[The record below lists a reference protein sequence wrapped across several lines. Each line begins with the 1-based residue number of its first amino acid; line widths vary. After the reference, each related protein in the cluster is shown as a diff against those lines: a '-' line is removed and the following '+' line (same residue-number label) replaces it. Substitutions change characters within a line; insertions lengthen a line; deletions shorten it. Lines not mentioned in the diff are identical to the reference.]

1 MGRYISLIMLIL
13 YLLILPSCSSTSSFV
28 SPVTTSPLLSLE
40 EKLEY
45 WGGEEVTVDQCQMFF
60 QGEDWLKRLEE
71 EVENSQDYI
80 LMSVFLGSSSERL
93 ENLFSIMERKAKEGV
108 RIYLIVDGSSNM
120 DMTDTKFVMTPLN
133 YLRDSG
139 INLLIYDPLSFTHI
153 MNPSRLLVR
162 DHRKLMVFDGKVSVI
177 GGMNLNYIS
186 MGAGDDNQRD
196 SMYLFHSPS
205 LAKLLVEE
213 FVSTWNRN
221 SVEEISLSSFST
233 YQGEGEYRAWLFNND
248 VFYDQASIS
257 GMYGSLIEESS
268 SSVFLCPFLPCPDGN
283 MEESV
288 KRAVDRGVD
297 FQIWCSE
304 DPRTYLRSG
313 LWWGMADFLSYTG
326 ADYYDATKREDGSLY
341 PLFHMKM
348 MVVDDRWLVI
358 GSANFN
364 FRSMALSHEMTLVI
378 DSPALAMK
386 AKEEAKRSAGNP
398 ILLEKEDYLEKKEEY
413 GSFIGYLMVFFG
425 G

>member
-1 MGRYISLIMLIL
+1 MGRYISLIMIIL

-196 SMYLFHSPS
+196 SMYSTPHPWRSSWWRSLYPHGIETQWKRSLFPLSPPT
-205 LAKLLVEE
+205 KGKG
-213 FVSTWNRN
+213 ST
-221 SVEEISLSSFST
+221 
-233 YQGEGEYRAWLFNND
+233 GH
-248 VFYDQASIS
+248 
-257 GMYGSLIEESS
+257 GSLITMSFMTKPQFP
-268 SSVFLCPFLPCPDGN
+268 VC
-283 MEESV
+283 M
-288 KRAVDRGVD
+288 
-297 FQIWCSE
+297 
-304 DPRTYLRSG
+304 G
-313 LWWGMADFLSYTG
+313 L
-326 ADYYDATKREDGSLY
+326 
-341 PLFHMKM
+341 
-348 MVVDDRWLVI
+348 
-358 GSANFN
+358 
-364 FRSMALSHEMTLVI
+364 
-378 DSPALAMK
+378 
-386 AKEEAKRSAGNP
+386 
-398 ILLEKEDYLEKKEEY
+398 
-413 GSFIGYLMVFFG
+413 
-425 G
+425 